1 MLGAGTM
8 GHGIAQ
14 VAAAAG
20 YAVVMHDVNAEA
32 LARGRESIESNL
44 ARGIKL
50 GKHADA

>member
-1 MLGAGTM
+1 M